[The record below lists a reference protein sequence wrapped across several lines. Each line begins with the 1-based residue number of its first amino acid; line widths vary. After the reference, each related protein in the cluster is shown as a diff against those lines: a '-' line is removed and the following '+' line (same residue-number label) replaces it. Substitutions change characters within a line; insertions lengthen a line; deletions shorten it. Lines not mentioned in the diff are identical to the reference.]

1 MKTFDNLRV
10 STKIITGYA
19 LGVLMI
25 IFVGAIAL
33 VRLSDL
39 NNTVLNLT
47 DHLAAE
53 RQLANN
59 IVEEILVVRLY
70 ARKYAVE
77 PTEENLNWYQ
87 SEVVKLDVLLGQ
99 ADKIVTKPERVA
111 MLKAIK
117 ADYAGYKAVFTEV
130 QQLMSAQDR
139 NQKEMMDVPEQVSIQ
154 KLTELQTL
162 IGREKDLRLFADV
175 AALNEDFLL
184 IRLDAAKFL
193 TTGETA
199 SVKSLNAHYM
209 NIQDI
214 LDNRL
219 GTNLDSASGRQ
230 LLIDIKTAI
239 TNYTAGF
246 DLARASYD
254 RRQTLWATKL
264 DTSGPAVRATAALMA
279 NSVGKDFAAEAQAA
293 DDLVAQ
299 TAWVLIGAMA
309 VAVVLGGGF
318 GLFTSNRITQP
329 LQLVTQTALQ
339 IAETDLKNLVEEMK
353 AMAQGDLTRHVSI
366 STQTL
371 QVNSKDE
378 VGQMAQA
385 FNTVLGRFR
394 EIGEAFTEMTGNLN
408 RVIGQVAENANNVND
423 ASTQLT
429 AAAQQAGQAT
439 SQISATIQQVAKG
452 AQQQSESISRT
463 ALTIEQMSQMIDG
476 VAKGSQQQAKAVSR
490 ASTVTSQ
497 MTSAI
502 RQVAG
507 NAQAVTKESAN
518 AAEAARQGA
527 KTVEE
532 TIVGMSSIKA
542 KVSYSALKVKE
553 MGQRSDQIG
562 VIVETIDDIA
572 SQTNL
577 LALNAAIEAARAGDH
592 GKGFA
597 VVADEVRK
605 LAEKSAAAT
614 KEIGGLIKGTQ
625 QTAMEAVRAMTE
637 GDDEVEMGVTRANQA
652 GQALA
657 NILKAAEAVRQ
668 QAEAALSAS
677 QQMAAAANDLV
688 SSMDSVSA
696 VVEENTASTEEMAA
710 SSSEVTQAI
719 ENIASVS
726 EENSAA
732 VEEVSASTEGMSVQ
746 VQKTAEMAQVLDR
759 MAQDLLSAIDI
770 FQGKAGEARQVQE
783 ALQMVG
789 SSFTSRIAFV
799 QTRYG
804 EAGWRR
810 VLDRLTAEA
819 HTALS
824 VPLDPAQRYS
834 QQLYVEL
841 IGAIKA
847 EFGHG
852 RDGELAREMARYVAE
867 IDLNGAYRAVVPLT
881 SPGAAMAKIPVLY
894 RLQSGRD
901 HARLTEN
908 EEGRAVIDVFHGGDS
923 EAELCQYSLVGYI
936 EGVLKM
942 SGAKRG
948 VVSHSLCFHR
958 GDDRCRYDIRWEAE
972 TGDLERVPIMKSN
985 NRRAEV
991 AKVQ

>member
-1 MKTFDNLRV
+1 MKIFDNLNV
-10 STKIITGYA
+10 STKIIAGYA
-19 LGVLMI
+19 MGVLMI
-25 IFVGAIAL
+25 LFVAGVAL
-33 VRLSDL
+33 VRLSAL
-39 NNTVLNLT
+39 NNTILNLT
-47 DHLAAE
+47 DYLAVE

-99 ADKIVTKPERVA
+99 ADKTVTKPERVA
-111 MLKAIK
+111 MLKVIK
-117 ADYAGYKAVFTEV
+117 ADYAGYKSVFAEV
-130 QQLMSAQDR
+130 QQLMSAQDH
-139 NQKEMMDVPEQVSIQ
+139 NQKEMMDAPEQISLQ
-154 KLTELQTL
+154 KLTELQNL
-162 IGREKDLRLFADV
+162 FGREEDIRLFSDV
-175 AALNEDFLL
+175 VALEEDFLYV
-184 IRLDAAKFL
+184 RLDAAKFL
-193 TTGETA
+193 ATGDAA
-199 SVKSLNAHYM
+199 SVKSLDAHYM

-219 GTNLDSASGRQ
+219 SPNLDSAAERQ
-230 LLIDIKTAI
+230 LLTEIKTAI
-239 TNYTAGF
+239 TTYAAGF
-246 DLARASYD
+246 SLARAGYEK
-254 RRQTLWATKL
+254 RQTLWTTKL
-264 DTSGPAVRATAALMA
+264 DTLGPSVRTTAASMA

-293 DDLVAQ
+293 DDLVTQ
-299 TAWVLIGAMA
+299 TVWVLIGAM
-309 VAVVLGGGF
+309 VATTVLGGGF
-318 GLFTSNRITQP
+318 GVFTSNRITQP

-339 IAETDLKNLVEEMK
+339 IAETDLKTLAQEMK
-353 AMAQGDLTRHVSI
+353 AIAQGDLTRHVSI

-463 ALTIEQMSQMIDG
+463 ALTVEQMSRMIDG
-476 VAKGSQQQAKAVSR
+476 VAKGSQEQAKAVSR

-502 RQVAG
+502 QQVAG

-527 KTVEE
+527 QTVEE
-532 TIVGMSSIKA
+532 TIVGMNSIKA

-562 VIVETIDDIA
+562 MIVETIDDIA

-637 GDDEVEMGVTRANQA
+637 GDHEVEMGVTRANQA

-668 QAEAALSAS
+668 QAEAALNAS

-732 VEEVSASTEGMSVQ
+732 VEEVSASTEGMSAQ

-759 MAQDLLSAIDI
+759 MAQDLLSAIAI
-770 FQGKAGEARQVQE
+770 FQGKASEAQVQE

-789 SSFTSRIAFV
+789 SSFTSRITFV

-819 HTALS
+819 RTALS

-834 QQLYVEL
+834 QQLYVEM

-847 EFGHG
+847 EFGRG
-852 RDGELAREMARYVAE
+852 REGELAREMARYVAE
-867 IDLNGAYRAVVPLT
+867 IDLKGAYRAVVPLT
-881 SPGAAMAKIPVLY
+881 SPGAAMAKIPALY

-901 HARLTEN
+901 HARLAEN
-908 EEGRAVIDVFHGGDS
+908 EPGRAVIDVFHGGDS
-923 EAELCQYSLVGYI
+923 DAELCQYSLVGYI
-936 EGVLKM
+936 EGVLTM
-942 SGAKRG
+942 AGAKRG

-958 GDDRCRYDIRWEAE
+958 GDDRCRYDIRWEEE

-991 AKVQ
+991 AKVR

>member
-1 MKTFDNLRV
+1 MKIFDNLKV
-10 STKIITGYA
+10 STKIIAGYA
-19 LGVLMI
+19 MGVLMI

-39 NNTVLNLT
+39 NTTILNLT
-47 DHLAAE
+47 DHLATE

-70 ARKYAVE
+70 ARKYAVG
-77 PTEENLNWYQ
+77 PTEENLSWYKA
-87 SEVVKLDVLLGQ
+87 EVVNLDVLLAQ
-99 ADKIVTKPERVA
+99 ADKTVTKPERVA
-111 MLKAIK
+111 MLKVIK

-139 NQKEMMDVPEQVSIQ
+139 NQKEMMDAPEKISIQ
-154 KLTELQTL
+154 KLTELQNL
-162 IGREKDLRLFADV
+162 IGQEKDPRLLADV
-175 AALNEDFLL
+175 VALEEVFLYM
-184 IRLDAAKFL
+184 RLDATKFL
-193 TTGETA
+193 TTGEAA
-199 SVKSLNAHYM
+199 SVKSFDAHYM
-209 NIQDI
+209 TTQDI

-219 GTNLDSASGRQ
+219 GPNLSSAAERQ
-230 LLIDIKTAI
+230 LLNGIKTAI
-239 TNYTAGF
+239 TTYTAGF
-246 DLARASYD
+246 SLARAAYEK
-254 RRQTLWATKL
+254 RQTLWTIKL
-264 DTSGPAVRATAALMA
+264 DTLGPSVRATAASMA
-279 NSVGKDFAAEAQAA
+279 SSVGKDFAAEAQAA

-299 TAWVLIGAMA
+299 TVWVLIGAV
-309 VAVVLGGGF
+309 VATIVLGGGF
-318 GLFTSNRITQP
+318 GVFTSKRITGP

-339 IAETDLKNLVEEMK
+339 IAETDLKNLVQEMK
-353 AMAQGDLTRHVSI
+353 AMAQGDLTRQISL

-385 FNTVLGRFR
+385 FNTILGRFR

-408 RVIGQVAENANNVND
+408 RVIGQVAENANNVNE
-423 ASTQLT
+423 ASTQL
-429 AAAQQAGQAT
+429 AAAAYQAGQAT
-439 SQISATIQQVAKG
+439 SQISATIQQIAKG
-452 AQQQSESISRT
+452 AQQQSESISKT
-463 ALTIEQMSQMIDG
+463 VLTVEQMSRMIDG
-476 VAKGSQQQAKAVSR
+476 VAKGSQEQAKAVGKT
-490 ASTVTSQ
+490 STVTSQ
-497 MTSAI
+497 MTVAI
-502 RQVAG
+502 QQVAG
-507 NAQAVTKESAN
+507 NAQTVTKESAN
-518 AAEAARQGA
+518 AAEAARLGA

-532 TIVGMSSIKA
+532 TIVGMNSIKA
-542 KVSYSALKVKE
+542 KVNYSALKVKE
-553 MGQRSDQIG
+553 MGRRSEQIG
-562 VIVETIDDIA
+562 MIVETIDDIA

-625 QTAMEAVRAMTE
+625 QTAMEAVQAMSE
-637 GDDEVEMGVTRANQA
+637 GDHEVELGVTRANEA

-668 QAEAALSAS
+668 QAEAALNAS
-677 QQMAAAANDLV
+677 QQMAAASNDVV

-696 VVEENTASTEEMAA
+696 VVEENTAATEEMAA
-710 SSSEVTQAI
+710 SSGEVTQAI
-719 ENIASVS
+719 ENIASIS

-732 VEEVSASTEGMSVQ
+732 VEEVSASTEEMSAQ

-759 MAQDLLSAIDI
+759 MAQDLLSAIAI
-770 FQGKAGEARQVQE
+770 FRGEAGKAQAPEAFG
-783 ALQMVG
+783 MVG

-799 QTRYG
+799 QTGYG

-810 VLDRLTAEA
+810 VLDRLTPNTRA
-819 HTALS
+819 ALS

-834 QQLYVEL
+834 QQLYVEM

-847 EFGHG
+847 EFGRG
-852 RDGELAREMARYVAE
+852 REGELAREMARYVAE
-867 IDLNGAYRAVVPLT
+867 IDLKGAYRTVIPLT

-901 HARLTEN
+901 HARLAEN
-908 EEGRAVIDVFHGGDS
+908 EPGRAVIDLFHGGDS
-923 EAELCQYSLVGYI
+923 DAELCQYSLVGYI
-936 EGVLKM
+936 EGVLQM
-942 SGAKRG
+942 AGAKHG
-948 VVSHSLCFHR
+948 TVLHSLCFHR
-958 GDDRCRYDIRWEAE
+958 GDDRCRYDIHWEVE